1 MRKPRITRA
10 RMLALA
16 VAAAMAVGTG
26 ALAPVTA
33 ATASTQHAPRAPRDT
48 NNHPAVAAR
57 PHLTADTPASC
68 NKAVRPGV
76 ARCFAI
82 VRTPSDHEIIPD
94 ASGPPST
101 ALGPADIQSAYGLPS
116 ATAGTGETVAVVDAG
131 DDATAESDL
140 AVFRSQYGLPPC
152 TTANGCFEKVN
163 QAGQQGNYPPVASG
177 WPLEESLDLDA
188 ISSACPNCHI
198 LLVEANTASIDDL
211 GASVDEAVS
220 LGAIA
225 VSNSY
230 GSGVEDPSETSYDKY
245 YNHPGVAVTASAGD
259 SGYGIDY
266 PNASPYVT
274 SVGGTTLSK
283 DTSVPRGWDE
293 TVWGNGTEGV
303 DGDGTG
309 SGCSQYEPRP
319 SWQAG
324 ITQDCAMRAA
334 ADVSADANPNSGLAV
349 YDTTGQSGWLQ
360 VGGTSL
366 ASPLIASTY
375 ALAGT
380 PASGT
385 YPSSYLYANYLASS
399 SAFNDITSGSNGDCG
414 NVLCNGGTGWDGPT
428 GLGTPDGVSGF
439 TSIATG
445 SVTGTV
451 TDASTGQAIA
461 GATVSIPRLQV
472 TTGSDGSYTLS
483 GLPAGSYQVSVSD
496 YGYQTQTQAVTV
508 TAGQATTEN
517 IQLTGSPHETVS
529 GTVTG
534 GTGTAWPLY
543 AQVSWSDG
551 NGHSGT
557 VYTTPATGRYSL
569 SLLENGSYTLTVTPL
584 YPGYQPTTR
593 TVTVVTSNV
602 TQNITPGIDTLACDA
617 IGYHPVLSHGTTET
631 FNSTLAR
638 QGWTVTNTRLHY
650 PSYAHTPGW
659 VFNDP
664 GLRGNQT
671 GSKGAF
677 AIVDS
682 DHDGALHYQDTHL
695 ISPQV
700 HLGKNPALVFDT
712 GLVGAAN
719 STATVGLSVNGGKTW
734 TNVWRSAGPAGDPG
748 PATVVVPLPQAAGKN
763 NVRVRFGYTGEWS
776 GYWEIDNVFL
786 GTRNCTQRA
795 GALLTGRVTGSSGKA
810 INGAAVASVA
820 NPAETATT
828 VATPGDAGVN
838 GGLYDLFVAETGS
851 QQFTATGTGY
861 VSSTQPATMTAGK
874 VSTLNF
880 TLAAGQAR
888 AVHSEIRRR

>member
-1 MRKPRITRA
+1 
-10 RMLALA
+10 MLALA
-16 VAAAMAVGTG
+16 VAAALAAGTG

-33 ATASTQHAPRAPRDT
+33 ATASTQHAPPRATRDT
-48 NNHPAVAAR
+48 NNHPAVAAH

-82 VRTPSDHEIIPD
+82 VRTPSDHAITAD
-94 ASGPPST
+94 SSGPPST

-131 DDATAESDL
+131 DDPTAESDL
-140 AVFRSQYGLPPC
+140 AAFRSQYGLPPC
-152 TTANGCFEKVN
+152 TTANECFEKVN
-163 QAGQQGNYPPVASG
+163 QTGQQGNYPPVVSG

-198 LLVEANTASIDDL
+198 LLVEANTAAIDDL
-211 GASVDEAVS
+211 GASADEAVS
-220 LGAIA
+220 LGATA

-266 PNASPYVT
+266 PNASQYVT

-309 SGCSQYEPRP
+309 SGCSQYEPQP
-319 SWQAG
+319 SWQTG

-349 YDTTGQSGWLQ
+349 YDTTGESGWLQ

-366 ASPLIASTY
+366 SSPLIASTY

-385 YPSSYLYANYLASS
+385 YPSSYLYANYLAGSS
-399 SAFNDITSGSNGDCG
+399 VFNDITSGSNGDCG
-414 NVLCNGGTGWDGPT
+414 NVLCNAGTGWDGPT

-451 TDASTGQAIA
+451 TDASTGQLIA
-461 GATVSIPRLQV
+461 GATVSIPRLQG

-517 IQLTGSPHETVS
+517 IQLTSTPHETVS
-529 GTVTG
+529 GTVTS

-557 VYTTPATGRYSL
+557 VYTTPDTGQYSL

-584 YPGYQPTTR
+584 YPGYQPTTQ
-593 TVTVVTSNV
+593 TVTVATSNV
-602 TQNITPGIDTLACDA
+602 TQNIAPGIDTLACDA
-617 IGYHPVLSHGTTET
+617 IGYHPALSHGTTET

-638 QGWTVTNTRLHY
+638 QGWTVTNTSLHY
-650 PSYAHTPGW
+650 PGYAHTPGW

-682 DHDGALHYQDTHL
+682 GHDGALHYQDTHL

-712 GLVGAAN
+712 DLVGAPN
-719 STATVGLSVNGGKTW
+719 STATVGLSINGGKSW
-734 TNVWRSAGPAGDPG
+734 TTVWRNAGRAGDPG
-748 PATVVVPLPQAAGKN
+748 PATVVVPLAQAVQKS
-763 NVRVRFGYTGEWS
+763 NVRVRFGYLGEWS
-776 GYWEIDNVFL
+776 GYWEVDNVFL
-786 GTRNCTQRA
+786 GSRTCTQRA
-795 GALLTGRVTGSSGKA
+795 GSLLVGRATDSSGNA
-810 INGAAVASVA
+810 VNGATVASVT

-828 VATPGDAGVN
+828 AATPGDSSIN
-838 GGLYDLFVAETGS
+838 GGLYDLFVTETGS
-851 QQFTATGTGY
+851 QQYTASDTGY
-861 VSSTQPATMTAGK
+861 TSSTQSATLTAGQ

-880 TLAAGQAR
+880 SLAAASQAR
-888 AVHSEIRRR
+888 AVHSRIRRR